1 MKTVLCYGD
10 SNTFGWNPISFNSLD
25 TPVVFAQHRFDENKR
40 WTGIMSNE
48 LGNGYHI
55 IEEGLSG
62 RTTVWDDPVE
72 GEDKNGKKYL
82 LPCLLS
88 HAPIGLVL
96 LMLGTNDLKMRFSV
110 TAYDIAMSI
119 GVLIGIIKG
128 SGTNMEGK
136 PPEILVVSP
145 PPLGKLSEF
154 GEFLEGGTEKSKKLA
169 NYYQRISKQLGCGFL
184 DAGKVI
190 KSSPIDGVH
199 FEEAEH
205 AKLGRA
211 LADKVKTI
219 I

>member
-10 SNTFGWNPISFNSLD
+10 SNTFGWNPISFDPLD
-25 TPVVFAQHRFDENKR
+25 IAVVFGQHRFDENKR

-55 IEEGLSG
+55 IEEGLPG

-88 HAPIGLVL
+88 HAPICLVL

-136 PPEILVVSP
+136 SPEILVVSP

-169 NYYQRISKQLGCGFL
+169 NYYQRISKQLGCEFL

-205 AKLGRA
+205 AKLGIA
-211 LADKVKTI
+211 LADKVKI
-219 I
+219 II

>member
-10 SNTFGWNPISFNSLD
+10 SNTFGWKPIKFDPLD
-25 TPVVFAQHRFDENKR
+25 TPVVFGQCRFDRDER
-40 WTGIMSNE
+40 WSGIMASE
-48 LGNGYHI
+48 LGEKYSI
-55 IEEGLSG
+55 IEEGLPG
-62 RTTVWDDPVE
+62 RTTVWSDPVE
-72 GEDKNGKKYL
+72 GEDKNGEKYL

-88 HAPIGLVL
+88 HAPIDLVL

-110 TAYDIAMSI
+110 TAFDIAMSI
-119 GVLIGIIKG
+119 GALIGIIKG
-128 SGTNMEGK
+128 SSTSSEGK
-136 PPEILVVSP
+136 SPKILVISP

-154 GEFLEGGTEKSKKLA
+154 GEFLSGGTEKSQKLA
-169 NYYQRISKQLGCGFL
+169 NYYQRISKQLECEYF

-190 KSSPIDGVH
+190 KSSEIDGVH

>member
-10 SNTFGWNPISFNSLD
+10 SNTFGWNPLSFDPLD
-25 TPVVFAQHRFDENKR
+25 TPLVFSQHRFDKNKR
-40 WTGIMSNE
+40 WTGIMASE
-48 LGNGYHI
+48 LGDGYDI
-55 IEEGLSG
+55 IEEGLPG
-62 RTTVWDDPVE
+62 RTTVWSDPVE
-72 GEDKNGKKYL
+72 GEDKNGEKYL

-88 HAPIGLVL
+88 HAPIDLVV
-96 LMLGTNDLKMRFSV
+96 LMLGTNDLKMRFSA
-110 TAYDIAMSI
+110 TAFDIAMSI

-128 SGTNMEGK
+128 SSTNREGK
-136 PPEILVVSP
+136 SPEILVISP

-169 NYYQRISKQLGCGFL
+169 NYYQRVSKQLECEFL

-199 FEEAEH
+199 FEEKEH

>member
-10 SNTFGWNPISFNSLD
+10 SNTFGWNPISFDPLD
-25 TPVVFAQHRFDENKR
+25 IAVVLGQHRFDKNKR

-55 IEEGLSG
+55 IEEGLPG

-128 SGTNMEGK
+128 SGTNMEGE

-190 KSSPIDGVH
+190 KASPIDGVH

>member
-10 SNTFGWNPISFNSLD
+10 SNTFGWNPVSFDPLD
-25 TPVVFAQHRFDENKR
+25 TPLVFSQHRFDKNKR
-40 WTGIMSNE
+40 WTGIMASE
-48 LGNGYHI
+48 LGDGYDTI
-55 IEEGLSG
+55 KEGLPG
-62 RTTVWDDPVE
+62 RTTVWSDPVE
-72 GEDKNGKKYL
+72 GEDKNGEKYL

-88 HAPIGLVL
+88 HAPIDLVV
-96 LMLGTNDLKMRFSV
+96 LMLGTNDLKMRFSA
-110 TAYDIAMSI
+110 TAFDIAMSV

-128 SGTNMEGK
+128 SGTNREGK
-136 PPEILVVSP
+136 SPGILVISP

-169 NYYQRISKQLGCGFL
+169 NYYQRISKQLECEFL

-199 FEEAEH
+199 FEEKEH